1 MKVVTA
7 KQMREFEAATDRNG
21 LSYAQMMEHAGRLA
35 AQAIQERRRPD
46 RGPVLVL
53 VGPGNNGGD
62 GLVCAHYLHEWGYDV
77 TVYVPVR
84 KAKGDDNLLRV
95 QADGVPVVWASDDP
109 EMSTLRC
116 LLDKADTIVDA
127 LLGTGLTRPVEG
139 ILHDVLQLVCRSIH
153 QERIK
158 DGSIAHLT
166 RPVIRVKRPYLV
178 AIDLPSG
185 LNSDTGAADPVT
197 PPADLTVTFAF
208 PKVGLFLPPGV
219 AYIGELVVADIGIPI
234 ELAADVDL
242 EVATAEEARALLPAR
257 PRDANKGTF
266 GKALI
271 VAGSANYTGA
281 PYLAAAA
288 AARIGAGLVTLAV
301 PGAIYPILAASIHE
315 ATFLVLPDDVG
326 ALIPDAVKVLA
337 EPMSRYQA
345 LLLGPGIGREA
356 GTAELVWR
364 LLGREPPDR
373 KMRIG
378 FLDAQVA
385 VEVPA
390 SLPTVIDADALNIL
404 AQKKNWWQELK
415 GLYLLTP
422 HSGEMARL
430 LGAETADVQA
440 DRIGTARR
448 AAMEWG
454 QIILLKGACS
464 VLASPEGRITIIPF
478 TNPALATAGTGD
490 VLAGAIVGLLAQGL
504 SLYEAALLGA
514 YLHGLAGEMARQDLG
529 DAGVV
534 AGDLLPRLPLAIK
547 RLRGDAE
554 QDAS

>member
-7 KQMREFEAATDRNG
+7 KQMREFEAATDRSG
-21 LSYAQMMEHAGRLA
+21 LSYAQMMENAGRLA
-35 AQAIQERRRPD
+35 AQAIRERRRPEQ
-46 RGPVLVL
+46 GPVLVL

-62 GLVCAHYLHEWGYDV
+62 GLVCAHYLHESGYNV
-77 TVYVPVR
+77 MVYVSVR
-84 KAKGDDNLLRV
+84 KVRDDDDLSRV
-95 QADGVPVVWASDDP
+95 QADGIPLVWASDDP
-109 EMSTLRC
+109 GMGTLCC

-139 ILHDVLQLVCRSIH
+139 ILKEILRLVCEYTS
-153 QERIK
+153 QARIK
-158 DGSIAHLT
+158 DGPLSRLVN
-166 RPVIRVKRPYLV
+166 PVIRAKKPYVV

-185 LNSDTGAADPVT
+185 LNSDTGAVDPVT

-219 AYIGELVVADIGIPI
+219 AYVGELVVADIGIPVD
-234 ELAADVDL
+234 LAADVDL
-242 EVATAEEARALLPAR
+242 EVATAEEARTLLPAR
-257 PRDANKGTF
+257 PRNANKGTF

-288 AARIGAGLVTLAV
+288 ATRVGAGLVTLAV
-301 PGAIYPILAASIHE
+301 PGAIYPVLAASIHE

-326 ALIPDAVKVLA
+326 ALAPDAVKVLI

-345 LLLGPGIGREA
+345 LLLGPGIGQEI

-364 LLGREPPDR
+364 LLGSERPDR
-373 KMRIG
+373 KTRIG
-378 FLDAQVA
+378 FLESKMAI
-385 VEVPA
+385 EIPA
-390 SLPTVIDADALNIL
+390 SLPMVIDADALNIL
-404 AQKKNWWQELK
+404 AQKKNWWKELR
-415 GLYLLTP
+415 GSCLLTP
-422 HSGEMARL
+422 HPGEMARL
-430 LGAETADVQA
+430 LRVETADVQA
-440 DRIGTARR
+440 DRIGIARH
-448 AAMEWG
+448 AAAEWG
-454 QIILLKGACS
+454 QVVLLKGACS
-464 VLASPEGRITIIPF
+464 VLASPEGHITILPF
-478 TNPALATAGTGD
+478 ANPALATAGTGD
-490 VLAGAIVGLLAQGL
+490 ILAGAIVGLLAQGL
-504 SLYEAALLGA
+504 GLYEAALLGA

-554 QDAS
+554 

>member
-7 KQMREFEAATDRNG
+7 KQMREFEAATDRSG
-21 LSYAQMMEHAGRLA
+21 LSYAQMMENAGRLA
-35 AQAIQERRRPD
+35 AQAIRERRRPEQ
-46 RGPVLVL
+46 GPVLVL

-62 GLVCAHYLHEWGYDV
+62 GLVCAHYLHESGYNV
-77 TVYVPVR
+77 MVYVSVR
-84 KAKGDDNLLRV
+84 KVRDDDDLSRV
-95 QADGVPVVWASDDP
+95 QADGIPLVWASDDP
-109 EMSTLRC
+109 GMGTLCC

-139 ILHDVLQLVCRSIH
+139 ILKEILRLVCEYTS
-153 QERIK
+153 QARIK
-158 DGSIAHLT
+158 DGPLSRLVN
-166 RPVIRVKRPYLV
+166 PVIRAKKPYVV

-185 LNSDTGAADPVT
+185 LNSDTGAVDPVT

-219 AYIGELVVADIGIPI
+219 AYVGELVVADIGIPVD
-234 ELAADVDL
+234 LAADVDL
-242 EVATAEEARALLPAR
+242 EVATAEEARTLLPAR

-288 AARIGAGLVTLAV
+288 ATRVGAGLVTLAV
-301 PGAIYPILAASIHE
+301 PGAIYPALAASIHE

-326 ALIPDAVKVLA
+326 ALAPDAVKVLI

-345 LLLGPGIGREA
+345 LLLGPGIGQEI
-356 GTAELVWR
+356 GTAELLWR
-364 LLGREPPDR
+364 LLGSERPDR
-373 KMRIG
+373 KTRIG
-378 FLDAQVA
+378 FLESKMAI
-385 VEVPA
+385 EIPA
-390 SLPTVIDADALNIL
+390 SLPMVIDADALNIL
-404 AQKKNWWQELK
+404 AQKKNWWKELR
-415 GLYLLTP
+415 GSCLLTP
-422 HSGEMARL
+422 HPGEMARL
-430 LGAETADVQA
+430 LRVETADVQA
-440 DRIGTARR
+440 DRIGIARH
-448 AAMEWG
+448 AAAEWG
-454 QIILLKGACS
+454 QVVLLKGACS
-464 VLASPEGRITIIPF
+464 VLASPEGHITILPF
-478 TNPALATAGTGD
+478 ANPALATAGTGD
-490 VLAGAIVGLLAQGL
+490 ILAGAIVGLLAQGL
-504 SLYEAALLGA
+504 GLYEAALLGA

-554 QDAS
+554 